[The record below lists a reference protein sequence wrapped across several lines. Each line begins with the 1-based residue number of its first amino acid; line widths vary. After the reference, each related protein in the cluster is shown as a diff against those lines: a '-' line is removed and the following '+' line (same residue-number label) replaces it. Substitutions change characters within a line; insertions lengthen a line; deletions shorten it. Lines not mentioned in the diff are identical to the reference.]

1 MKDLKL
7 KTETNKDDWL
17 LTKLND
23 LKILNFILNEE
34 YFFGNSFFFSQFSL
48 KQEFR
53 FHESKKVSNR
63 KIRLTLMTSLSSSL
77 SLLFVIYV

>member
-1 MKDLKL
+1 MKDWIL

-34 YFFGNSFFFSQFSL
+34 YFFGN
-48 KQEFR
+48 
-53 FHESKKVSNR
+53 
-63 KIRLTLMTSLSSSL
+63 
-77 SLLFVIYV
+77 